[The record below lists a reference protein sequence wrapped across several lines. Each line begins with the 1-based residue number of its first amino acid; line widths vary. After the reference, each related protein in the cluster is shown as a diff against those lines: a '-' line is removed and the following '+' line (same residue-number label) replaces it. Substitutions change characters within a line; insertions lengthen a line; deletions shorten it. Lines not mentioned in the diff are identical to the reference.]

1 MLANAGHL
9 LMRAVYCACK
19 CCTSK
24 SCEHGAM
31 CSKSSEH
38 GAMCTQ
44 ILRAWGNMHANSGS
58 MGRCA
63 RKHLE
68 HGAICRQTLGA
79 WDYAQAKAA
88 STQTNPQAN
97 PPALLCDKRVHRIAG
112 LQCRRSDNV
121 QLRKTTCRSER
132 EHLHTSITCTN
143 VLVQLAP
150 PCHNYPHRATRG
162 GTSRSLRP
170 IVRSFARVCAKRH
183 SGTKNSKNQ
192 MVQKQKID
200 FDIYYEIVC
209 FCTVIFNI

>member
-1 MLANAGHL
+1 
-9 LMRAVYCACK
+9 
-19 CCTSK
+19 
-24 SCEHGAM
+24 
-31 CSKSSEH
+31 
-38 GAMCTQ
+38 MCTQ
-44 ILRAWGNMHANSGS
+44 ILRAWGNMHANTGS
-58 MGRCA
+58 MGRCT
-63 RKHLE
+63 RKPWE
-68 HGAICRQTLGA
+68 HWAICRQTLGA
-79 WDYAQAKAA
+79 WGDAHAKAA

-112 LQCRRSDNV
+112 LQCRRSDKV
-121 QLRKTTCRSER
+121 QLRKMHNMSVRARALT
-132 EHLHTSITCTN
+132 HIYNMHN

-162 GTSRSLRP
+162 DTSRSLRP

-183 SGTKNSKNQ
+183 SGTKISKNQ